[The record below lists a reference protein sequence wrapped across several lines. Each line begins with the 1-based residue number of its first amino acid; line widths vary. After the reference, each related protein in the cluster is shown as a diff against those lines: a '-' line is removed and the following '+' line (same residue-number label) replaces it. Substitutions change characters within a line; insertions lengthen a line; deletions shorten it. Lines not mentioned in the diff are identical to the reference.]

1 MNKVHLCITLSL
13 IVTSMVGCKVHTV
26 FNLKNE
32 SGQFIVLTSGHTKE
46 KIRIGKDESKDVDH
60 TIGDVLIEKD
70 DGTIWRYGIVS
81 IPDIKKEF
89 IERKKRYYI
98 YTVLKVY
105 FLLKPDG
112 KIYLL
117 KGPQRSDADLNQ
129 QPEGFPLLPMS
140 PGRRTGSGENGVKP

>member
-1 MNKVHLCITLSL
+1 MNKVVLCIALSL
-13 IVTSMVGCKVHTV
+13 IVTSIMGCKVHTT
-26 FNLKNE
+26 FNFKNE
-32 SGQFIVLTSGHTKE
+32 SGHLIVLTSGHTEK
-46 KIRIGKDESKDVDH
+46 KIRIEKGESKDVDH
-60 TIGDVLIEKD
+60 TIGDILIEKD
-70 DGTIWRYGIVS
+70 DGTIWKYGIVS

-89 IERKKRYYI
+89 IERKKKYYI

-129 QPEGFPLLPMS
+129 QPEDFPLLPLS
-140 PGRRTGSGENGVKP
+140 SKE